1 MFRSASSW
9 KIVRGDKVQV
19 MAGKDKGKQGEVLKV
34 IRDQRFPRVFVSG
47 VNMVSTRGALLQQH
61 CTSLHLCYCYC
72 FCCCLCQCCNCILCI
87 QLAPKPQPLL

>member
-1 MFRSASSW
+1 MPSKPLKAIKPMFASASSW

-47 VNMVSTRGALLQQH
+47 VNMVSIRLTLLLQH

-72 FCCCLCQCCNCILCI
+72 CCYCFQGS
-87 QLAPKPQPLL
+87 ASYPFE

>member
-1 MFRSASSW
+1 MPSKPLKAIKPMFPSSSSW

-47 VNMVSTRGALLQQH
+47 VNMVS
-61 CTSLHLCYCYC
+61 
-72 FCCCLCQCCNCILCI
+72 IVWV
-87 QLAPKPQPLL
+87 